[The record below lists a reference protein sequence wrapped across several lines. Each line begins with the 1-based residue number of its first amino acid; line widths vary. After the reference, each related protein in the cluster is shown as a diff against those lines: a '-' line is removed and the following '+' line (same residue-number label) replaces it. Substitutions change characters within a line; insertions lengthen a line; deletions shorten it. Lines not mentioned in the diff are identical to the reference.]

1 MGTIN
6 KTIYESPTITL
17 KQVMMESDI
26 MAASG
31 SEMTDDKIYIKTT
44 EQSDG
49 ENFEFKNTS
58 YSWTQD
64 N

>member
-6 KTIYESPTITL
+6 KTIYEAPTIHL

-31 SEMTDDKIYIKTT
+31 DSTSKDTQVQLETT
-44 EQSDG
+44 EHETGNSFIITGDW
-49 ENFEFKNTS
+49 E
-58 YSWTQD
+58 
-64 N
+64 